1 MPSML
6 EEALQTSSYMIKQ
19 IPLDIWTSFG
29 YIFGVT
35 GRPPLNWIMMI
46 KYVMAAENILLKV
59 PLEMV
64 KNPYAL
70 KRGILFNAF
79 TVFFKM

>member
-1 MPSML
+1 M
-6 EEALQTSSYMIKQ
+6 
-19 IPLDIWTSFG
+19 
-29 YIFGVT
+29 FGVT

-70 KRGILFNAF
+70 KRGILFNVFA
-79 TVFFKM
+79 VFFKM

>member
-1 MPSML
+1 M
-6 EEALQTSSYMIKQ
+6 
-19 IPLDIWTSFG
+19 
-29 YIFGVT
+29 FGVT
-35 GRPPLNWIMMI
+35 GRPLLNWIMMI

-70 KRGILFNAF
+70 KRGILFSVFA
-79 TVFFKM
+79 VFFKM